1 MNRKTIVYLPD
12 YESRHAEEVKKA
24 LREAF
29 PEWKVVVA
37 DIDINAYDETHR
49 NIAQADHLYHPD
61 FYVAEGLGCFFVHRF
76 QGKNR
81 ICINADLHPSFRC
94 EVSLVKE
101 YTEKENE
108 NMTCH
113 RGSDRYHCTHCWG
126 IFGKDA
132 DRREFSMLYYPNTK
146 VVPRQVVSALDVMDE
161 LVALVK
167 DIEASQWTDECGVEY
182 AEYGRVLVR
191 AHKAMFQAVNHY
203 IIPNGVQTIQNG
215 AFCNTSLTGIDIPW
229 TVTSIGHHAFA
240 DNKLLE
246 DVALPPEVEIIDMC
260 TFQNC
265 LSLKGVKLPR
275 TLCQIESE
283 AFKGT
288 ALQSVELPEGIRYI
302 AHDAFDEGVRVSI
315 SMAHMR
321 EMLDD
326 LWFYGRKHDEELYLK

>member
-12 YESRHAEEVKKA
+12 FENRHAEEVKKA
-24 LREAF
+24 LRDAF
-29 PEWKVVVA
+29 PEWKVIEV
-37 DIDINAYDETHR
+37 DIDINRYDDTHR
-49 NIAQADHLYHPD
+49 NITQADHLYHPD

-94 EVSLVKE
+94 EESLVKA

-108 NMTCH
+108 CKSFD
-113 RGSDRYHCTHCWG
+113 RGCDKYHCTHCWG
-126 IFGKDA
+126 IFGKGV
-132 DRREFSMLYYPNTK
+132 DRREFSMLWYPHTT
-146 VVPRQVVSALDVMDE
+146 VVPRQVASALDVMDE
-161 LVALVK
+161 LVALIK
-167 DIEASQWTDECGVEY
+167 DAEASQWTDDYGVEY

-191 AHKAMFQAVNHY
+191 AHRILFQAVDHY
-203 IIPNGVQTIQNG
+203 IIPNGVRAIRNG
-215 AFCNTSLTGIDIPW
+215 AFCDANLTSVDIPW

-246 DVALPPEVEIIDMC
+246 EVVLPPEVEMIDLC

-265 LSLKGVKLPR
+265 LSLKQVRLPR
-275 TLCQIESE
+275 MLGKIESE

-288 ALQSVELPEGIRYI
+288 VLQSIELPEGIQYI
-302 AHDAFDEGVRVSI
+302 AHDAFDDGVKVCI